1 MDTDLPPSSSS
12 SDSSVIISNPVSE
25 SGSTRSRSNS
35 VSPQSSQAS
44 VNKPRVKPIILQ
56 STQWRQIAPSV
67 YDIPDITLDNTYAKA
82 AADGK
87 IWLRTDTPQ
96 HFRQIQDLLHSN
108 DIAFHSFNLPE
119 DQSLKVVIRG
129 IPVDVSVDEVHSDL
143 ENRGFSVKLIKRFGP
158 QNKPMQICLVIL
170 SKNKTATDIYNLTS
184 MFFMKVQVESFRK
197 SGPAQCYACQRFGHG
212 SQNCGHPARCVKCA
226 GNHSA
231 KECTKT
237 LDQDP
242 SCVNCGGTHT
252 ANFRGCPYYQHV
264 LATSTSG
271 QAKKTIP
278 STSQAIPDIQEDNHA
293 VIPNSQTQPLHRSF
307 ANVVSGK
314 KQPPQNNTLSLTK
327 VLALLKDLLAA
338 LTTVDNPKDVMI
350 LTINSFL
357 GLISDN
363 A

>member
-1 MDTDLPPSSSS
+1 
-12 SDSSVIISNPVSE
+12 
-25 SGSTRSRSNS
+25 
-35 VSPQSSQAS
+35 
-44 VNKPRVKPIILQ
+44 
-56 STQWRQIAPSV
+56 
-67 YDIPDITLDNTYAKA
+67 
-82 AADGK
+82 
-87 IWLRTDTPQ
+87 
-96 HFRQIQDLLHSN
+96 
-108 DIAFHSFNLPE
+108 
-119 DQSLKVVIRG
+119 
-129 IPVDVSVDEVHSDL
+129 
-143 ENRGFSVKLIKRFGP
+143 
-158 QNKPMQICLVIL
+158 
-170 SKNKTATDIYNLTS
+170 
-184 MFFMKVQVESFRK
+184 
-197 SGPAQCYACQRFGHG
+197 
-212 SQNCGHPARCVKCA
+212 
-226 GNHSA
+226 
-231 KECTKT
+231 
-237 LDQDP
+237 
-242 SCVNCGGTHT
+242 
-252 ANFRGCPYYQHV
+252 V